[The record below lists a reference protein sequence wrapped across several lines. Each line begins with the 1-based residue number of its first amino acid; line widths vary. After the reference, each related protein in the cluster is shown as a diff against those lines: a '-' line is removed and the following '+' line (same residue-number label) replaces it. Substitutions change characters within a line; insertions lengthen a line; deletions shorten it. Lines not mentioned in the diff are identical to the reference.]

1 MDRATVIVA
10 DDHPLFREGVV
21 RAVKAWP
28 ELQLIAEAADGRTAL
43 ALIQELVP
51 AVAVVDLRLPELDG
65 IAIAHA
71 VTRDGLATRLLL
83 LTAFA
88 DEVLVY
94 RALEAGAS
102 GYVTKDA
109 TQEEIAR
116 AIHAVSQGMTQIAPD
131 LTAGLAR
138 QIRSRS
144 QNDAPVL
151 SEREREV
158 LELLCEGLSAPQIG
172 ERLVLGTSTIKSHL
186 SHLYE
191 KLEVSDRAAA
201 VAVAMRRGLVE

>member
-10 DDHPLFREGVV
+10 DDHPLFRDGVV
-21 RAVKAWP
+21 RAVKGWP
-28 ELQLIAEAADGRTAL
+28 ELELLAEAADGRSAL
-43 ALIQELVP
+43 ALIRELQPV
-51 AVAVVDLRLPELDG
+51 VAVVDLRLPGLDG
-65 IAIAHA
+65 IEIAHA
-71 VTRDGLATRLLL
+71 VSRDKLATRVLL
-83 LTAFA
+83 LTAFT
-88 DEVLVY
+88 DDVLVY

-116 AIHAVSQGMTQIAPD
+116 AVYAVSQGRTAIAPE
-131 LTAGLAR
+131 LAGGLAR

-144 QNDAPVL
+144 LNDAPIL

-172 ERLVLGTSTIKSHL
+172 ERLFLGTSTIKSHL
-186 SHLYE
+186 SRLYE
-191 KLEVSDRAAA
+191 KLGVSDRAAA
-201 VAVAMRRGLVE
+201 VAEAMRRGLVE

>member
-10 DDHPLFREGVV
+10 DDHPLFRDGVV

-43 ALIQELVP
+43 ALIRDLVP

-131 LTAGLAR
+131 LAAGLAR

-144 QNDAPVL
+144 HNDAPVL

>member
-10 DDHPLFREGVV
+10 DDHPLFRDGVV

-43 ALIQELVP
+43 ALIRELVP
-51 AVAVVDLRLPELDG
+51 TVAVVDLRLPELDG

-131 LTAGLAR
+131 LAAGLAR

>member
-10 DDHPLFREGVV
+10 DDHPLFRDGVV

-43 ALIQELVP
+43 ALIRELVP
-51 AVAVVDLRLPELDG
+51 TVAVVDLRLPELDG

-131 LTAGLAR
+131 LAAGLAR

-144 QNDAPVL
+144 HNDAPVL

>member
-1 MDRATVIVA
+1 MKRATVLVA
-10 DDHPLFREGVV
+10 DDHPLFRDGVV
-21 RAVKAWP
+21 RAVRAWP
-28 ELQLIAEAADGRTAL
+28 ELELIAEAADGRTAL

-51 AVAVVDLRLPELDG
+51 TVAVVDLRLPDLDG
-65 IAIAHA
+65 IAIANA
-71 VTRDGLATRLLL
+71 VTRDKLPTRLLL
-83 LTAFA
+83 LSAFA

-116 AIHAVSQGMTQIAPD
+116 AIHAVSQGKTQIAPE
-131 LTAGLAR
+131 LAAGLAR

-144 QNDAPVL
+144 QSDAPVL

-191 KLEVSDRAAA
+191 KLGVSDRAAA
-201 VAVAMRRGLVE
+201 VASAMRRGLVE

>member
-1 MDRATVIVA
+1 MERATVIVA

-28 ELQLIAEAADGRTAL
+28 ELELVAQAADGRSAL

-71 VTRDGLATRLLL
+71 VARDGLATRVLL

-116 AIHAVSQGMTQIAPD
+116 AIHAVSQGRTQIAPE
-131 LTAGLAR
+131 LAGGLAR

-144 QNDAPVL
+144 QSEAPVL

-172 ERLVLGTSTIKSHL
+172 RRLVLGTSTIKSHL
-186 SHLYE
+186 SRLYE
-191 KLEVSDRAAA
+191 KLGVSDRAAA
-201 VAVAMRRGLVE
+201 VAEAMRRGLVE